1 MPFPGLS
8 DLELEPVEDIG
19 SPLPVAGNA
28 GSRLGETGSACA
40 IEKPSEAAQRRE
52 RLGSSAFA
60 V

>member
-1 MPFPGLS
+1 LP

-28 GSRLGETGSACA
+28 GSRLGEAGSACA

-60 V
+60 I